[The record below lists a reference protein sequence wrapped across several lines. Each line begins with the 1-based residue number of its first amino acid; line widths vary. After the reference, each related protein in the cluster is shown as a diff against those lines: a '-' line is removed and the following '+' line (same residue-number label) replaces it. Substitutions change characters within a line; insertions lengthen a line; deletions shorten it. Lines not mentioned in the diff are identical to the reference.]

1 MNDEPMSAE
10 KPPYFSAPHLELVC
24 NYYYF
29 FSLCFSIFLP
39 SYFTIMT
46 HLIIQKSFESQSQMS
61 IFNTECL
68 NLKIKVDLWTFL
80 IL

>member
-29 FSLCFSIFLP
+29 FSLCVSIFLP
-39 SYFTIMT
+39 SHFTIMTT
-46 HLIIQKSFESQSQMS
+46 HLIIQKSFELFSLKN
-61 IFNTECL
+61 ICL
-68 NLKIKVDLWTFL
+68 HITNEHFQH
-80 IL
+80 